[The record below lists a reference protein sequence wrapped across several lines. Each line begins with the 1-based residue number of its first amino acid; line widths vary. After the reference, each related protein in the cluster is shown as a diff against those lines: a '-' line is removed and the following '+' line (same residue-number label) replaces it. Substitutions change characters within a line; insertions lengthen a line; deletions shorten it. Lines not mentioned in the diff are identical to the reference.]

1 MTRNNGNYST
11 LGALNDAINA
21 LNLAL
26 GKAADLDIPLELW
39 ARSVAKTEESVK
51 RWHVCLV

>member
-1 MTRNNGNYST
+1 MTKNASYLA

-26 GKAADLDIPLELW
+26 GRAADLDIPLELW
-39 ARSVAKTEESVK
+39 AKSVAGEEQSAR
-51 RWHVCLV
+51 RWHVYLGK

>member
-1 MTRNNGNYST
+1 MNNTNNHSA

-21 LNLAL
+21 LNVAL
-26 GKAADLDIPLELW
+26 SRAAELDIPLELW
-39 ARSVAKTEESVK
+39 ARSTTQEEANVK

>member
-1 MTRNNGNYST
+1 MTRTYGDYST

-26 GKAADLDIPLELW
+26 GKAADLEIPLQLW
-39 ARSVAKTEESVK
+39 AHSVTKTEESVK

>member
-1 MTRNNGNYST
+1 MTQNNTNYSA

-39 ARSVAKTEESVK
+39 ARSVAKTDESVK

>member
-1 MTRNNGNYST
+1 MSDSACHSA

-26 GKAADLDIPLELW
+26 GRAADLEIPLELW
-39 ARSVAKTEESVK
+39 ARSVPVTEQSVK
-51 RWHVCLV
+51 RWHVCLS